1 MRSGKES
8 TEFFK
13 KTFCQEAGGNLVM
26 CPCGHVTQRNYPMTQ
41 ATIYRNT
48 INDQCRAQ
56 DVQSFRQRHFYQWV
70 YTDRFGYCMS
80 HEGWPFFGFLR
91 QQSEIVC
98 LACTDDGAFY
108 ASRMVI
114 ASIEQALTRRLPE
127 KAINDGEHMLMSLLD
142 LAVNPDFF
150 LSLPHK
156 PVCPGLQLWED
167 DHTIIFVA
175 QFASRSRGAETFW
188 IDEAMGKNKKTGIN
202 LIPEQNA
209 KKGGSDMTAVT
220 ISAGPDLRYS
230 SGERVS

>member
-1 MRSGKES
+1 
-8 TEFFK
+8 
-13 KTFCQEAGGNLVM
+13 
-26 CPCGHVTQRNYPMTQ
+26 MTQ

-70 YTDRFGYCMS
+70 FTDRFGYCMS

-98 LACTDDGAFY
+98 MACTDAGVFY
-108 ASRMVI
+108 ESRMKI
-114 ASIEQALTRRLPE
+114 ASLEQALARRLPQ
-127 KAINDGEHMLMSLLD
+127 KALNDGEPVLMSLLD

-167 DHTIIFVA
+167 DYTIILVA
-175 QFASRSRGAETFW
+175 QLASPMTNMNAVQDLT
-188 IDEAMGKNKKTGIN
+188 EALFHWMDSELLLFLRDHIGRPTLGQYAYLQAAQTPAIRAQRMRAMESAPSHCCSG
-202 LIPEQNA
+202 LYQR
-209 KKGGSDMTAVT
+209 
-220 ISAGPDLRYS
+220 ISLKAGRPARHC
-230 SGERVS
+230 EA